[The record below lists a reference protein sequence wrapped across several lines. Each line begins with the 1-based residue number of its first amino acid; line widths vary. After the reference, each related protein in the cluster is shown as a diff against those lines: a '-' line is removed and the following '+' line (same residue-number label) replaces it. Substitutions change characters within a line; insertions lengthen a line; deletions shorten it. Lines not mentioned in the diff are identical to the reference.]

1 MYRKKEWVLIAV
13 CLILFLGIGLYF
25 KFQKK
30 ETKIVEEDRV
40 AQREKIIIS
49 VKGELVRPVELEY
62 FGPTTYGAVFLQ
74 IRYLLNEYSDLS
86 GFDMQGIL
94 AETKQIIIP
103 SLDQKNDFEQDAFIH
118 INDASLPELIQL
130 YGIGEKRGER
140 ILAYRKTSGKI
151 TSWEEFWRVV
161 NIHNEETQR
170 RIMEQAIL

>member
-1 MYRKKEWVLIAV
+1 MVRKKEWLLIAA

-30 ETKIVEEDRV
+30 ETKIVEEDRME
-40 AQREKIIIS
+40 QKEKIIIS
-49 VKGELVRPVELEY
+49 VEGELVRPVELEY

-74 IRYLLNEYSDLS
+74 IRFLLNEYSDLS
-86 GFDMQGIL
+86 GFDMQEIL

-103 SLDQKNDFEQDAFIH
+103 SLDQKNEYEEDSFIH
-118 INDASLPELIQL
+118 INDASLPELVQL

-140 ILAYRKTSGKI
+140 ILDYIKANGKI
-151 TSWEEFWRVV
+151 SSWEEFWRVV